1 MRGVEPLIQD
11 RGRVR
16 RSALRVAIVAVALLC
31 AAPAL
36 AQTPAAAATDRT
48 VPVAKGSRLTIANDA
63 GEVVIKAWNQ
73 DSLRVRAS
81 HSDRSAVDIQ
91 TAANVISIR
100 SRRGQSHISIDYEI
114 SAPAWLPIK
123 VTGQFAYIAV
133 EGAQSEV
140 TAETIRGDIVIR
152 GAAGP
157 VTAKSIHGEIIIEDS
172 RGRITATTVNEDI
185 RIAGASG
192 EIVAETTNGNITL
205 ETIGAGTVDVSTVN
219 GDVRV
224 GSSLPAGARVRVET
238 HNGDITMIVPETAGA
253 TFTVRTYRGDL
264 QSNLPT
270 KVVEEPRRGRRAVYT
285 LGNGGADVELQSFG
299 GTIRLRRP
307 GTVPALRDRGRGKQH
322 EHPPED
328 SPLPPGDVSGTLL
341 SGSEQSPDRGRR

>member
-1 MRGVEPLIQD
+1 MMGVEVLIQE
-11 RGRVR
+11 RGTQR
-16 RSALRVAIVAVALLC
+16 RARLLATCAAALLC
-31 AAPAL
+31 ATPAF
-36 AQTPAAAATDRT
+36 AQTPAAAGKTDRT

-81 HSDRSAVDIQ
+81 HSDRTAVDIQ
-91 TAANVISIR
+91 TAANIITVR
-100 SRRGQSHISIDYEI
+100 ARRAQSRTPIDYEI

-123 VTGQFAYIAV
+123 VTGEFAYIGV
-133 EGAQSEV
+133 EGAQSEI
-140 TAETIRGDIVIR
+140 TAETIRGDIVIK
-152 GAAGP
+152 GASGP
-157 VTAKSIHGEIIIEDS
+157 VTAKSIHGEIIVEDS
-172 RGRITATTVNEDI
+172 RGRITATTVNEGI

-192 EIVAETTNGNITL
+192 EIVAETTNGDIAL
-205 ETIGAGTVDVSTVN
+205 EKIGAGTVDVSTVN

-224 GSSLPAGARVRVET
+224 DSSLPAGARVRVET

-253 TFTVRTYRGDL
+253 TFTVRTYRGDF
-264 QSNLPT
+264 QSNLPA
-270 KVVEEPRRGRRAVYT
+270 KAVEEPRRGRRAVYT

-322 EHPPED
+322 EHPPQD
-328 SPLPPGDVSGTLL
+328 PRPSSVDASGTPL
-341 SGSEQSPDRGRR
+341 SGSEQSPDRARR